1 MKKPG
6 RKLFVIIIFG
16 MFLFSIGRM
25 PQPVIAD
32 SEPETIPFFDFG
44 PYSDLAE
51 KAEQEGKV
59 RVIIKIDTAFQA
71 EGLLSNAQE
80 TSSQRDQISSLQQLV
95 LGELSSEGL
104 ERVKTFETIPYM
116 ALDIDQDNLQA
127 LIESE
132 NVAGIWENK
141 PMPLSLAVSV
151 PQIHADKSRE
161 AGFDGSGWTIA
172 VLDSGVQSDHVFLQD
187 KVIAEA
193 CFSSNVMGV
202 DKNNDPIEMSK
213 SSCTGGVETLMGEG
227 SAQNCPVSVYNC
239 EHGTTM
245 AGIAAGKSD
254 FGLYGVSP
262 EAEIISIKVVSEFQ
276 VPYCSEYDNFGPC
289 ALAWNDDILSG
300 LEYVLWLHNNTSINI
315 AVVNLSLGEGY
326 YPSACDDEFPFLKD
340 AVDNLRSV
348 GIATIAAVG
357 DDRYSDGI
365 NAPACISSVISA
377 GYESYMANIG
387 ADLYAPGEL
396 DIVPEPENDFSM
408 ARGTSA
414 STAHVSGAWASMR
427 QRYPEAPVTEIFD
440 LLKDNADF
448 GEIRVYEALG
458 LPITE
463 GKYDQRY
470 SHPDF
475 KYIGQWFGSGYYSEC
490 FGNNIRFSYRLGDSI
505 ELTFEG
511 TQFSLIYT
519 VGPGLGGFDIFVDE
533 QQIASVDQ
541 NSDEQK
547 FQQLWDSPVYT
558 RGEHSARLVV
568 NQNLQTVLDG
578 FIIHD
583 GEYFQEPLPG
593 PIEYHGDSDPLATY
607 FGNWSYYDQ
616 PDDNIRTNSE
626 SHSSNNAGSYAEF
639 VFTGSQV
646 GFIYMVS
653 HYEGLGEVYIDGIS
667 QGQINSFY
675 PGMILSYRWESEILP
690 YGEHTLKIESLSG
703 LIDLDEFI
711 VNTDPDLQVEELP
724 ENAYLVDDSDPDI
737 VYTGDWRVYEIPGAI
752 NDAHRVSIDSD
763 DYLEYSFF
771 GNQIG
776 VVYTSTFRSDI
787 MRVTIDGEIHG
798 FIDQEDDIAENQVLW
813 KSDLLPVG
821 NHTIHLLKDVGT
833 MVAIDGLIVYGAP
846 ATKVLGSG
854 TYDDSSTVIT
864 YTGSWSQDDLSGAT
878 EGHWHVSTAEDGEA
892 EVVFTGKQIRVIYGK
907 DSDLGTL
914 AVYIDE
920 VLVDTIDENAA
931 SAQHQQIWESNALSS
946 GEHTLRLVHSSGTKV
961 VLDGLTIFAEALP
974 EAPRLL
980 SPGGTKYTNDPL
992 FIWYADS
999 NASGY
1004 WLTVG
1009 RSSDGAYVYNS
1020 YVTPNT
1026 NGYTCWFS
1034 LPGALSDGE
1043 YWFKVTAGNGS
1054 GWGAVSEPMNFKIA
1068 ASQPP
1073 EAPTLI
1079 SPSGAQ
1085 NVGNP
1090 LFVWYTAENT
1100 SGYWLTVGRSSDGA
1114 YVYNSYVTPNTN
1126 GITCWFSLPGA
1137 LSDGEY
1143 WFKVTAGNASGWGES
1158 SEQMEFS
1165 ISLPQPP
1172 EAPALISPNETV
1184 DTNTPLFVWYAKKNA
1199 TGYWLTVGRSSDG
1212 AYLFNSYVQ
1221 PSTNGYTCWFSL
1233 PGALS
1238 DGEYWFK
1245 VTAGNGSGWGAASE
1259 PMNFSVSVS
1268 QPPAAPTLISPN
1280 ETVDTNNPLFVW
1292 YATKNAS
1299 GYWLTVGR
1307 SSDGAYL
1314 FNSYVQP
1321 NTNGYTCWLNL
1332 PVTFEDGNYWF
1343 RVTAG
1348 NASGWGDASEQ
1359 MEFVIEQ

>member
-1 MKKPG
+1 MKKLG
-6 RKLFVIIIFG
+6 RKLFVMVIFG
-16 MFLFSIGRM
+16 MLLFSIGMM

-32 SEPETIPFFDFG
+32 SEREIISFFDYG

-51 KAEQEGKV
+51 KAEEEGIV
-59 RVIIKIDTAFQA
+59 RVIIKINTDFQA

-80 TSSQRDQISSLQQLV
+80 TSSQRDQISNSQQLI

-141 PMPLSLAVSV
+141 PMPLSLDVSV

-161 AGFDGSGWTIA
+161 AGFDGSGWAIA

-187 KVIAEA
+187 KVIKEA

-202 DKNNDPIEMSK
+202 DENNNPIEMSN

-227 SAQNCPVSVYNC
+227 SAQNCPVSVNYC
-239 EHGTTM
+239 DHGTIM

-276 VPYCSEYDNFGPC
+276 FPYCGEYSFQAPC

-315 AVVNLSLGEGY
+315 AAVNLSLGEGY
-326 YPSACDDEFPFLKD
+326 YPSACDDEFPFIKA

-357 DDRYSDGI
+357 DDRYSDAI

-377 GYESYMANIG
+377 GYDSYMANIG

-396 DIVPEPENDFSM
+396 DIVPVPENDFS
-408 ARGTSA
+408 AVWGGTSA

-427 QRYPEAPVTEIFD
+427 QRYPEASVTEILS
-440 LLKDNADF
+440 LLKSYAES

-458 LPITE
+458 LPISE
-463 GKYDQRY
+463 GKYDQGY
-470 SHPDF
+470 SHPEF
-475 KYIGQWFGSGYYSEC
+475 KYIGYHWRTTGCSSDC
-490 FGNNIRFSYRLGDSI
+490 FGDSIRFSGSLGDSI

-511 TQFSLIYT
+511 TQFSFIYT
-519 VGPGLGGFDIFVDE
+519 VGPGLGGFDVFVDE

-558 RGEHSARLVV
+558 RGEHSVRLVV

-583 GEYFQEPLPG
+583 GDYFQEPQPG
-593 PIEYHGDSDPLATY
+593 PIEYHGDSDPLVTY
-607 FGNWSYYDQ
+607 VGNWNYDVQ
-616 PDDNIRTNSE
+616 PGDNIRTNSE
-626 SHSSNNAGSYAEF
+626 FHNICDAGTYAEF

-646 GFIYMVS
+646 GFIYLVDR
-653 HYEGLGEVYIDGIS
+653 YGGPVEVYIDGIS

-675 PGMILSYRWESEILP
+675 PGMIMNYRWDSEILP
-690 YGEHTLKIESLSG
+690 YGDHTLRVESLS
-703 LIDLDEFI
+703 DCFKLDEFI

-737 VYTGDWRVYEIPGAI
+737 VYTGDWWVYEIPGTI
-752 NDAHRVSIDSD
+752 NDAHRVSRDPD

-776 VVYTSTFRSDI
+776 VLYTSSYWSDI

-798 FIDQEDDIAENQVLW
+798 FIDQEGDIAENQVLW
-813 KSDLLPVG
+813 KSDLLPMG
-821 NHTIHLLKDVGT
+821 NHTVQLLNDTGY
-833 MVAIDGLIVYGAP
+833 MVAIDGLIVYGVP
-846 ATKVLGSG
+846 TSKILSSG
-854 TYDDSSTVIT
+854 TYDDSSTAIT
-864 YTGSWSQDDLSGAT
+864 YTGSWSQNDISGAT
-878 EGHWHVSTAEDGEA
+878 EGHWHVSTTENGEA

-907 DSDLGTL
+907 DNDLGTL
-914 AVYIDE
+914 SVYIDD

-931 SAQHQQIWESNALSS
+931 SIQYQQIWESDALSS
-946 GEHTLRLVHSSGTKV
+946 GEHTLRLVHSLGAKV
-961 VLDGLTIFAEALP
+961 VLDGLTVLAEALP
-974 EAPRLL
+974 KTPALL
-980 SPGGTKYTNDPL
+980 SPGGTK
-992 FIWYADS
+992 
-999 NASGY
+999 
-1004 WLTVG
+1004 
-1009 RSSDGAYVYNS
+1009 
-1020 YVTPNT
+1020 
-1026 NGYTCWFS
+1026 
-1034 LPGALSDGE
+1034 
-1043 YWFKVTAGNGS
+1043 
-1054 GWGAVSEPMNFKIA
+1054 
-1068 ASQPP
+1068 
-1073 EAPTLI
+1073 
-1079 SPSGAQ
+1079 
-1085 NVGNP
+1085 
-1090 LFVWYTAENT
+1090 
-1100 SGYWLTVGRSSDGA
+1100 
-1114 YVYNSYVTPNTN
+1114 
-1126 GITCWFSLPGA
+1126 
-1137 LSDGEY
+1137 
-1143 WFKVTAGNASGWGES
+1143 
-1158 SEQMEFS
+1158 
-1165 ISLPQPP
+1165 
-1172 EAPALISPNETV
+1172 
-1184 DTNTPLFVWYAKKNA
+1184 DTNTPLFVWYATSDA

-1212 AYLFNSYVQ
+1212 TYLFNSYVQ
-1221 PSTNGYTCWFSL
+1221 PNTNGYTCWLNL
-1233 PGALS
+1233 PVTFA
-1238 DGEYWFK
+1238 DGDYWFK
-1245 VTAGNGSGWGAASE
+1245 VTAGNDSGWGDASAQ
-1259 PMNFSVSVS
+1259 MDFSVSVS
-1268 QPPAAPTLISPN
+1268 QPPETPTLISPDGSI
-1280 ETVDTNNPLFVW
+1280 DTNNPLFVW
-1292 YATKNAS
+1292 YAAENAT

-1332 PVTFEDGNYWF
+1332 PVSLSNGDYWFKVTAGNSSGWGDTSAQMDFSVSVSQPPDAPSLLSPSGTVNTDNPLFVWYSTANASGYWLTVGRSSDGVYLFNSYVTPNTNGYTCWLNLPVTFANGNYWF
-1343 RVTAG
+1343 KVTAG

-1359 MEFVIEQ
+1359 MNFMVDQ